1 MVDDILNKVSIHLS
15 IKPELTI
22 CLLDSLCTNDIALLL
37 INRQR
42 VHKCLHSLIRAK
54 ISAYS
59 VRVYKV
65 TFSTDSYLSTLLL
78 SAICFKLLETLA
90 KLGDTLPEVLH
101 VLHCTSIKRWM
112 PGFKINWLYG
122 VLLSFSKLSFYSFQN
137 LERNSKLVVSTTVV
151 TAEYKRLSCLSSWL
165 HGTQWVTYTREE
177 VVLVAGYA
185 VRGTQWALRCR
196 IAEYQ
201 NIKLTEILRF
211 WDFDII
217 VITISKYQINCD
229 ILRFWDV
236 HIIIIIFWNYQMIL
250 IYQNIKL
257 TVRFQDFAM

>member
-1 MVDDILNKVSIHLS
+1 MFHRGIVYKKLNSICFISCFSHVTNFIKVGGCYSSRSL

-101 VLHCTSIKRWM
+101 VLHCTSIR
-112 PGFKINWLYG
+112 
-122 VLLSFSKLSFYSFQN
+122 
-137 LERNSKLVVSTTVV
+137 R
-151 TAEYKRLSCLSSWL
+151 
-165 HGTQWVTYTREE
+165 
-177 VVLVAGYA
+177 
-185 VRGTQWALRCR
+185 
-196 IAEYQ
+196 
-201 NIKLTEILRF
+201 
-211 WDFDII
+211 
-217 VITISKYQINCD
+217 
-229 ILRFWDV
+229 
-236 HIIIIIFWNYQMIL
+236 
-250 IYQNIKL
+250 
-257 TVRFQDFAM
+257 